1 MCEYTYENGKKCR
14 LKPLEGSKYC
24 ALHIPREE
32 GEALYGEKIKE
43 IKREAF
49 ERRLKTGQTY
59 FEGVDLYDV
68 AIKDY
73 TNEKFLV
80 FKNSTIT
87 NLITDAS
94 TVKGIIL
101 INSKIERVVIFEST
115 LETVLVK
122 NSTIFG
128 LNILR
133 TEFSS
138 HIAIRESEV
147 KYLMINS
154 TRYTPKEEKGEDKA
168 YGETERIVGNIEIS
182 NLTGVRRI
190 GINTRYPLLRE
201 ILKEHGINVSESK
214 ERSVRARNLIIRD
227 VSFDVSP
234 RYKRRVRLTVAGFH
248 GRLHLENLEVFGHV
262 EIRRSY
268 LVSPEFVHVKVESN
282 LILRNSSIHTDST
295 WNMTVLPNLLIEL
308 EVGGFVIVED
318 CRFNSPRAE
327 ELFYRLARTSWEK
340 SGDFDRA
347 DEYYYLEMLAKRK
360 AKLQSR
366 KRGLKKLINTA
377 EVWFEWLFA
386 DLTCKYGTDWKRPI
400 LLWLAAVN
408 VFFPLLFWATKSVEG
423 LSNSLSF
430 LDYEYFSIVT
440 ATTLGYGDYHPF
452 GVGRIIASVEALFG
466 MFMWAVFLTVFA
478 RKYMR

>member
-14 LKPLEGSKYC
+14 LKPLDGSKYC

-32 GEALYGEKIKE
+32 GEALYGEKLRE
-43 IKREAF
+43 IKSRAF
-49 ERRLKTGQTY
+49 ERRLKSGQTY

-68 AIKDY
+68 TITEY
-73 TNEKFLV
+73 TTEGVLV
-80 FKNSTIT
+80 FKNSKIS
-87 NLITDAS
+87 NLILDNS
-94 TVKGIIL
+94 SIRGLIL
-101 INSKIERVVIFEST
+101 INSRLERVVIFET
-115 LETVLVK
+115 ELETILVK
-122 NSTIFG
+122 GSTIFG
-128 LNILR
+128 MNILR
-133 TEFSS
+133 TDFSS
-138 HIAIRESEV
+138 HISIRDSEV
-147 KYLMINS
+147 RYLMINS
-154 TRYTPKEEKGEDKA
+154 TQYKAREENGEEKA
-168 YGETERIVGNIEIS
+168 YGETERVIGTIEVS

-190 GINTRYPLLRE
+190 GINTHYPLLRE
-201 ILKEHGINVSESK
+201 ILKEHGVNISESK
-214 ERSVRARNLIIRD
+214 RRSVRARNLIIRD
-227 VSFDVSP
+227 ISFDMSP

-262 EIRRSY
+262 EIRKSY
-268 LVSPEFVHVKVESN
+268 LISPEFVHIRIESN
-282 LILRNSSIHTDST
+282 LILRDTSIHTDST
-295 WNMTVLPNLLIEL
+295 WNITVLPNLPIEL
-308 EVGGFVIVED
+308 DVGGFIIVEN
-318 CRFNSPRAE
+318 CKFNNPYAE

-340 SGDFDRA
+340 SGDLDRA

-360 AKLQSR
+360 AKLHSR
-366 KRGLKKLINTA
+366 KRGLKKVVEKL

-408 VFFPLLFWATKSVEG
+408 GVFPLLFWATKSVEG
-423 LSNSLSF
+423 ISSSLSF

-452 GVGRIIASVEALFG
+452 GVGRVIASAEAIFG